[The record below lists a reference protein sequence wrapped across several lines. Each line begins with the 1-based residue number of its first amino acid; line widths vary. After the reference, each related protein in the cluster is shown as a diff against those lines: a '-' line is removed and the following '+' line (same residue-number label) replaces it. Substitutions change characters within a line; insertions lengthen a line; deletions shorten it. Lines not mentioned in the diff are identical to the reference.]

1 MKFKSDFLIC
11 KSVVLAWIKHILKIT
26 KTFLHKIYPLT
37 FLTILCIK
45 KCQTWIW
52 TLLSEFI
59 STIQIRFFES
69 FFRHKADLFH
79 LYSIWNLSH
88 RFPCMS
94 ENKSS
99 EIFSTK
105 PSKSFRPGFLG
116 KLMPLRVSGRSLAH
130 SATRDGT
137 LKRPRRPY
145 ITKSFKKKKFREGF
159 GIL

>member
-1 MKFKSDFLIC
+1 MWNLVEIVKFKSDFLIC

-26 KTFLHKIYPLT
+26 KTFLYKIYPLT

-94 ENKSS
+94 ENKSG

-105 PSKSFRPGFLG
+105 
-116 KLMPLRVSGRSLAH
+116 
-130 SATRDGT
+130 T
-137 LKRPRRPY
+137 
-145 ITKSFKKKKFREGF
+145 FKKFSTWISWE
-159 GIL
+159 INAPESLW